1 VWAKGIVK
9 TNYFTYPSTS
19 ALDRESSLV
28 NTISTLTLTAT
39 IAFIDFNQ
47 DFSNEGMPA
56 KAYLRDVKT
65 LIEVHTAFAG
75 LLETRPNAAPVVF
88 GWSFILN
95 IIAIR
100 LQESPDP
107 SLKPFIDAVVPGDI
121 AKANGDA
128 QDYELLALV
137 AEDLAQSA
145 LSLDPFALLI
155 EAYSVLPNFIIYAN
169 IFRYYLQASLP
180 YISLTENVVTFFYK
194 VIGPFPEL
202 AEEFFLDP
210 FGDKFYSLA
219 ALRFPAALKPML
231 LFAQSLGKN
240 AFSLIS
246 NLNTYMNEL
255 PRSFKNYSF
264 VQDTTTIE
272 LNTDIVLLQ
281 PNKLDQHSA
290 LILPQGTKG
299 QTYSL
304 NNTRYAIWQY
314 DYNGWTYLMR
324 ILEFELAASEYSA
337 NSVDIVELLTNT
349 LATLSELEANSLLDI
364 CSRNLATNDV
374 VEVIFRILDD
384 SAYLNV
390 NALAEACVKFASV
403 LTLFYP
409 DRVWSYLGRSK
420 LLERNGQK
428 GLMTVLLGS
437 IEIVNG
443 NYDFTISILDL
454 VKSLVESVISGILT
468 SQVSRKVQ
476 SEILSRFIAHV
487 VGIFESFA
495 FWAYTDPK
503 QKVKI
508 ADSCVTIFS
517 LLLKYSLEID
527 EAASM
532 PDKVTSVLAPAI
544 GFLADQFLSTSKV
557 TLRTLQPLLSTVEST
572 AWATTNL
579 DSEFPLS
586 TCELD
591 WLQSALRFS
600 ADIVK
605 ARPTLNLPPSLLE
618 RNLYMLAPHLAMLY
632 TRYANLRSAVID
644 LFIAIVS
651 APNSEQPSLLAHL
664 GIHAHMFI
672 SNLTGS
678 LENGLES
685 EETIQ
690 KIAICFSSIIHS
702 HQEGLSILLLTGR
715 DTRKTSNIETEA
727 TSLLQVIEQKVSND
741 TNLPQL
747 LQYHLLSSLMSAY
760 SNWKVG
766 AFKSKTELIDALI
779 KIVKKNHE
787 FNLTKRDPTEVS
799 LKWALQN
806 TMTEKALDIF
816 AIQLYKAGADDE
828 RSKKIIDFFKT
839 DGMLKKLSNQFLS
852 IQGFKSSLHGELVRN
867 FDTMWPSLGGIK
879 KFSRATQV
887 SMSYGDSYLYDLD
900 ILDRALS
907 GQGSWAGYR
916 KEVIRANLN
925 YSWIDS
931 QLCLVK
937 AWCTVNTSL
946 AAVAAVKKDKDLFK
960 LLASV
965 ASTAIKSVLNEGQSI
980 PILRNAIHQ
989 RVELAFIVRY
999 QASKFDAAVTD
1010 VASFLDLYHLLVSA
1024 DFEFLRA
1031 ISASGNADVAAG
1043 GVCYRH
1049 LLRAILL
1056 SLDTFATDRSF
1067 KVAQAV
1073 HGLLDLVVV
1082 KGMYA
1087 AVHAA
1092 VEIKSSD
1099 AVDDIVLIITTL
1111 RKALKI
1117 PGVSHSAAAALLTES
1132 GTGRAV
1138 MSLYSYAQSIIARDD
1153 EWAFGELSLAYI
1165 LEWLN
1170 VDTLADHFVSNGLLN
1185 VLIESPVSQPL
1196 QNGGI
1201 RPTTHPKLYA
1211 LWVNGILPI
1220 AVVVL
1225 QKLGYRVVQDIL
1237 LLVDSFS
1244 DQIRSALAGWRN
1256 PAELTL
1262 ATITETSQI
1271 ILLLE
1276 VICKLDTSPTSN
1288 DTAAAVA
1295 DVLSRADLAASFDYL
1310 LSHPRFL
1317 NASIVAT
1324 SLEEHKL
1331 SIEKVSN
1338 AAATSGEEPEENNKL
1353 LAKFQELLRDTKDML
1368 EIEPG
1373 LEG

>member
-1 VWAKGIVK
+1 
-9 TNYFTYPSTS
+9 
-19 ALDRESSLV
+19 
-28 NTISTLTLTAT
+28 
-39 IAFIDFNQ
+39 
-47 DFSNEGMPA
+47 MPA
-56 KAYLRDVKT
+56 KAYLRDAQT
-65 LIEVHTAFAG
+65 LIDVHRAFSG
-75 LLETRPNAAPVVF
+75 LLESRPNAAPIVF

-107 SLKPFIDAVVPGDI
+107 SLQPFIDMIVPDNI
-121 AKANGDA
+121 ASENSEA

-137 AEDLAQSA
+137 AEELAQSA
-145 LSLDPFALLI
+145 LSLDPFAMLI
-155 EAYSVLPNFIIYAN
+155 EAYSVLPTFIIYAN

-180 YISLTENVVTFFYK
+180 YISLTENVVTFFYN
-194 VIGPFPEL
+194 VIGPFPAL
-202 AEEFFLDP
+202 AEEFFVDP

-219 ALRFPAALKPML
+219 VLRFPAALKPTL
-231 LFAQSLGKN
+231 LFAQSLGRN
-240 AFSLIS
+240 AFGLIS

-281 PNKLDQHSA
+281 PNKLDQNSA
-290 LILPQGTKG
+290 LVLPQGTKG

-304 NNTRYAIWQY
+304 NNNRYAIWQY
-314 DYNGWTYLMR
+314 NYNGWMYLMR
-324 ILEFELAASEYSA
+324 ILEFDLSTSEYST
-337 NSVDIVELLTNT
+337 NCVDIVNLLTNT
-349 LATLSELEANSLLDI
+349 LTTLSDAEADNLLDV
-364 CSRNLATNDV
+364 CSQNLATNDV
-374 VEVIFRILDD
+374 VELIFRVLDD
-384 SAYLNV
+384 SAYFNFT
-390 NALAEACVKFASV
+390 ALAEACVKFATV

-420 LLERNGQK
+420 ILERNGQK

-454 VKSLVESVISGILT
+454 VKSLVESVVAGILT
-468 SQVSRKVQ
+468 SQVSHKVQ
-476 SEILSRFIAHV
+476 SDILSHFVAHV

-495 FWAYTDPK
+495 FWAYNDPR

-508 ADSCVTIFS
+508 ADKCVSIFS
-517 LLLKYSLEID
+517 LLVRYSVEID
-527 EAASM
+527 EAASVQ
-532 PDKVTSVLAPAI
+532 DKVTSVLAPSI

-557 TLRTLQPLLSTVEST
+557 SLRTLHPLLSTIEST
-572 AWATTNL
+572 AWATNSL
-579 DSEFPLS
+579 DNEFPLS
-586 TCELD
+586 TYELD
-591 WLQSALRFS
+591 WLQSALKFS

-605 ARPTLNLPPSLLE
+605 ARPMLQLPPSILE
-618 RNLYMLAPHLAMLY
+618 RHLYVLAPHLAMLY
-632 TRYANLRSAVID
+632 TRYANLRPVVID
-644 LFIAIVS
+644 LFISIVS
-651 APNSEQPSLLAHL
+651 APNPEQPSLLAHL

-690 KIAICFSSIIHS
+690 NIATCFSSIINS

-715 DTRKTSNIETEA
+715 DTRKTSKIETEA
-727 TSLLQVIEQKVSND
+727 TSLLQVIEQKVSNE

-747 LQYHLLSSLMSAY
+747 LQYYLLSSLTSAY

-766 AFKSKTELIDALI
+766 TFKSKSELIDALI
-779 KIVKKNHE
+779 KIVKETHLSNIKPH
-787 FNLTKRDPTEVS
+787 DPADVS
-799 LKWALQN
+799 IEWALQN
-806 TMTEKALDIF
+806 ALTEKALDIF
-816 AIQLYKAGADDE
+816 AIQLFKAGVDDE
-828 RSKKIIDFFKT
+828 RSKKIIDFFNT
-839 DGMLKKLSNQFLS
+839 DGMLTKISGDFLS
-852 IQGFKSSLHGELVRN
+852 IQGFKSSLHSKLVHN

-879 KFSRATQV
+879 KFSRVTQQ
-887 SMSYGDSYLYDLD
+887 SMLYGDSYLYDLD
-900 ILDRALS
+900 ILDRVLN

-916 KEVIRANLN
+916 KEVIKANLN

-946 AAVAAVKKDKDLFK
+946 AAVASVKKDKELFK
-960 LLASV
+960 LLTSV
-965 ASTAIKSVLNEGQSI
+965 ASIAIKSVLNEGQSI
-980 PILRNAIHQ
+980 PILRNAIRQ

-999 QASKFDAAVTD
+999 QASKSDAAVTD
-1010 VASFLDLYHLLVSA
+1010 IASFLDLCHLLVSA

-1056 SLDTFATDRSF
+1056 SLDTFTADRSF
-1067 KVAQAV
+1067 KIAQVV
-1073 HGLLDLVVV
+1073 HGLLDLVVI

-1117 PGVSHSAAAALLTES
+1117 PGVSHSAAAALMIES

-1138 MSLYSYAQSIIARDD
+1138 MSLYSYAQSIINRDE

-1196 QNGGI
+1196 RNGGI

-1256 PAELTL
+1256 PTELTL
-1262 ATITETSQI
+1262 ATVVETSQI

-1276 VICKLDTSPTSN
+1276 VICKLDTSSTSSS
-1288 DTAAAVA
+1288 TAAAVE

-1331 SIEKVSN
+1331 SIEKVSE
-1338 AAATSGEEPEENNKL
+1338 AATVGGEEFEENNKL
-1353 LAKFQELLRDTKDML
+1353 LVKFQELLTDTKDLL
-1368 EIEPG
+1368 EVESA
-1373 LEG
+1373 LQE